1 MPYAGRNVFTALA
14 LVVAALTTSAG
25 TLAPVS
31 RAQAQGLFDQ
41 PKYAAIVVDAN
52 TGEVLYAKRADA
64 LRYPASIT
72 KVMTLYLTFEALAT
86 GRLSLGER
94 ISVSAHAAS
103 MAPSKTK
110 LRPGDTL
117 TVDEAIRTVAIHSAN
132 DIAVALSE
140 RIGGSEGRFGQLMTL
155 RAQELGMANSRFVN
169 ASGLPDARQ
178 VTSARDIALL
188 SRAVMRDYPQ
198 YYSYFGQTSYDFH
211 GELFTNHNHLMQKM
225 PGMDGLKTGFT
236 NAAGF
241 NLAASAV
248 RGGRRLITV
257 VLGGPSTAARD
268 ENVEEL
274 LNAGFAVL
282 DQRSRGSRITLA
294 SAINEPDEDMAGP
307 IQRAPIEQ
315 GSGEQPDLK
324 VVVQPQ
330 IRTLPTMAAA
340 RALSPKLSA
349 PPIEPTH
356 LVAETPKPELTPASS
371 SPTDATLASAIVP
384 EAAAPCAP
392 TRRRRHGPTAACN
405 AQTAATTKLSRQH
418 PERKSAAEATLAAVP
433 PCPTRGR
440 RRHGALGCD
449 HEAAGVDATQLAS
462 AKRHGRAAGDDDA
475 SAEASAKDVGGG
487 GYMIQV
493 GAYKNAGQAKD
504 HLGQVAEGY
513 GGIVGSAS
521 ARVEKSGGNYRVRFR
536 GLSEKSAKA
545 ACHALSA
552 KGQPCMVMDA
562 S

>member
-1 MPYAGRNVFTALA
+1 MRNAGRRLFIAFGLALA
-14 LVVAALTTSAG
+14 VAASTVA

-31 RAQAQGLFDQ
+31 QAHAQGLFSQ

-72 KVMTLYLTFEALAT
+72 KIMTLYLTFEALAT

-94 ISVSAHAAS
+94 ITVSAHAAS

-110 LRPGDTL
+110 LRPGDSL
-117 TVDEAIRTVAIHSAN
+117 TVDEAIHTVAIHSAN
-132 DIAVALSE
+132 DIAVALAE
-140 RIGGSEGRFGQLMTL
+140 RIGGSEGRFGELMTL
-155 RAQELGMANSRFVN
+155 RAQELGMSNSRFVN

-178 VTSARDIALL
+178 ITTARDIALL

-198 YYSYFGQTSYDFH
+198 YYAYFGQASYDFH
-211 GELFTNHNHLMQKM
+211 GELFTNHNHLMSRM

-248 RGGRRLITV
+248 RSGHRLITV

-274 LNAGFAVL
+274 LNAGFSVL
-282 DQRSRGSRITLA
+282 ARRADGQRLSLA
-294 SAINEPDEDMAGP
+294 SLVGDASDEMSGP
-307 IQRAPIEQ
+307 LQRAPIEE

-330 IRTLPTMAAA
+330 LRTLPITAAA
-340 RALSPKLSA
+340 RSLSPRLA
-349 PPIEPTH
+349 EPA
-356 LVAETPKPELTPASS
+356 LAATPTPELPAVK
-371 SPTDATLASAIVP
+371 LAMAEP
-384 EAAAPCAP
+384 EAPAADRDCA
-392 TRRRRHGPTAACN
+392 
-405 AQTAATTKLSRQH
+405 
-418 PERKSAAEATLAAVP
+418 RKA
-433 PCPTRGR
+433 GR
-440 RRHGALGCD
+440 RRHARAVACA
-449 HEAAGVDATQLAS
+449 EATVAAGRAHEGAAHDVSAQIAKASCPSRGRRHRHAVTCAAEAGGAPVELAS
-462 AKRHGRAAGDDDA
+462 ARARPRDGAEGSPADQTVRPRSTEIDARALKGDDPA
-475 SAEASAKDVGGG
+475 RSG

-493 GAYKNAGQAKD
+493 GAYKNSGQAKD
-504 HLGQVAEGY
+504 HLGKVADAY
-513 GGIVGSAS
+513 GAIVGDAS
-521 ARVEKSGGNYRVRFR
+521 ARVERAGGNYRVRFR
-536 GLSEKSAKA
+536 GLSERGAKA
-545 ACHALSA
+545 ACRALSA
-552 KGQPCMVMDA
+552 KGQPCMVMGA

>member
-1 MPYAGRNVFTALA
+1 MPYAGRNFFAALA
-14 LVVAALTTSAG
+14 IALAALSGAAA
-25 TLAPVS
+25 TLAPVGQ
-31 RAQAQGLFDQ
+31 AQAQGLFDQ

-94 ISVSAHAAS
+94 ITVSAHAAS

-132 DIAVALSE
+132 DIAVALAE
-140 RIGGSEGRFGQLMTL
+140 RIGGGEERFGELMTL

-169 ASGLPDARQ
+169 ASGLPDTRQ

-282 DQRSRGSRITLA
+282 DQRSRGSKITLA
-294 SAINEPDEDMAGP
+294 SAINEPDDEMAGP
-307 IQRAPIEQ
+307 IQRAPVEQ

-330 IRTLPTMAAA
+330 IRTLPMMAAA
-340 RALSPKLSA
+340 KTLSPA
-349 PPIEPTH
+349 PVAPIHLTEATPTPV
-356 LVAETPKPELTPASS
+356 LAN
-371 SPTDATLASAIVP
+371 ATLA
-384 EAAAPCAP
+384 EASAPCAPVRHGRHRRSAACGEEATAATAKAAAHRTEMKAPAEALAVAQPCP
-392 TRRRRHGPTAACN
+392 TRRRRHT
-405 AQTAATTKLSRQH
+405 S
-418 PERKSAAEATLAAVP
+418 V
-433 PCPTRGR
+433 
-440 RRHGALGCD
+440 CD
-449 HEAAGVDATQLAS
+449 HETSHAASVQVAAVKRRGRTVEDSDAADET
-462 AKRHGRAAGDDDA
+462 
-475 SAEASAKDVGGG
+475 SAKDTDAKSGGAKIAG

-521 ARVEKSGGNYRVRFR
+521 ARVEKAGGNYRVRFR
-536 GLSEKSAKA
+536 GLSEKGAKA

-552 KGQPCMVMDA
+552 KGQPCMVMGA